1 MKKCYNKGIKS
12 LTEAE
17 KYIYGLIQKDISI
30 SEEIGKEINIMKE
43 FTKEIQEV
51 MKEENFGESYDKEWA
66 LKDLGRLEGI
76 KEGKIK
82 GIEEVAKNLI
92 KSGFDIETVSKNT
105 NLSIK
110 EVEELKSS
118 I

>member
-1 MKKCYNKGIKS
+1 
-12 LTEAE
+12 
-17 KYIYGLIQKDISI
+17 
-30 SEEIGKEINIMKE
+30 
-43 FTKEIQEV
+43 
-51 MKEENFGESYDKEWA
+51 MKEESFGESYDKEWA

-82 GIEEVAKNLI
+82 GIEEGKSEGIREVAKNFI
-92 KSGFDIETVSKNT
+92 KSGFDIETVAKNT

-118 I
+118 L